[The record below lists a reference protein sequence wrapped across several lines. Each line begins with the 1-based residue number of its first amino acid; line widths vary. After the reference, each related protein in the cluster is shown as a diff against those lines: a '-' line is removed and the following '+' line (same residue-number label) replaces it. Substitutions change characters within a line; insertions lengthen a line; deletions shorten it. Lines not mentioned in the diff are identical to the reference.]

1 MNPSSTYI
9 GTTPQADY
17 TAEPPKRKNAP
28 WQAARSHDG
37 EDAWNH
43 SKESR
48 EHPQLYSTAY
58 GTTDRIEQMEELQQL
73 DQSITTATTTANES
87 KSSNKSSDNNNNN
100 NNDSYPRRSSFT
112 GGHTVHTKPSPRSIK
127 RDLNNI

>member
-1 MNPSSTYI
+1 MMLIFLLYSFTHL
-9 GTTPQADY
+9 
-17 TAEPPKRKNAP
+17 AP

-73 DQSITTATTTANES
+73 DHSIATTTTNEP
-87 KSSNKSSDNNNNN
+87 KSSTNKKSPDNN

-112 GGHTVHTKPSPRSIK
+112 GGHTIHSKPSPRSIK